1 MNVPSPGERGLFL
14 VRVGIAVVVAIVAA
28 GWAHSLFQGLLISLG
43 AKP

>member
-14 VRVGIAVVVAIVAA
+14 VRVFLAVVVAILAA
-28 GWAHSLFQGLLISLG
+28 DWAHSLFAGLLISLG